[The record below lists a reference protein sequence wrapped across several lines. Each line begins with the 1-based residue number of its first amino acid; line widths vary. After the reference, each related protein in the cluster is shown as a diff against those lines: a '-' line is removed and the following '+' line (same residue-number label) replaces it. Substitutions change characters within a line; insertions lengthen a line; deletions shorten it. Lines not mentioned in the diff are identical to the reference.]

1 MKKHHSSE
9 IPIRSKLEMA
19 KDIAEIVHCYQQG
32 RKAAAD
38 LLLEDLKSRSV
49 YFDTKIQQDV
59 LMFAEQVQFQRTY
72 DQWHTITEDIQK
84 AADKLILDLGLR
96 L

>member
-38 LLLEDLKSRSV
+38 LLIEDLKSRSV
-49 YFDTKIQQDV
+49 YFDAKIQQDV
-59 LMFAEQVQFQRTY
+59 LMFAEQIQFQRTY
-72 DQWHTITEDIQK
+72 DQWHTITEDIQNS
-84 AADKLILDLGLR
+84 ADNLISDLGLK